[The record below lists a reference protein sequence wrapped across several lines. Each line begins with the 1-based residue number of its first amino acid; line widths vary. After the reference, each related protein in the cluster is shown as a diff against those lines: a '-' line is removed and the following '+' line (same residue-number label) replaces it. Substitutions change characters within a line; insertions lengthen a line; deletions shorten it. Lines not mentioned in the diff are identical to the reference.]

1 MREKK
6 TNGHTYLLRRYSV
19 NFWDG
24 ILLSD
29 QGSIQPFC
37 YCYTQRNVFQCVH
50 IGKADRNPQRNNP
63 LRLVF

>member
-29 QGSIQPFC
+29 QGSIQPFAIVIHRGV
-37 YCYTQRNVFQCVH
+37 YFNVC
-50 IGKADRNPQRNNP
+50 I
-63 LRLVF
+63 